1 MRIPPGVKSPEGLA
15 FLSQSPQDFTP
26 GISAFPSNPPPTLR
40 DSGLGAVNTCT
51 GTGVRRHEEEKDNYF
66 PLLVYLKYR
75 EIPVSENDESN
86 VMATCLPIETKKSCE
101 ESENDMLT

>member
-1 MRIPPGVKSPEGLA
+1 MTIFAPRLEARGRDA
-15 FLSQSPQDFTP
+15 NTP
-26 GISAFPSNPPPTLR
+26 WGKEPRGFGFSEPIATRLCPRNFSISFNPPPTLR

-75 EIPVSENDESN
+75 EIPVSENDES
-86 VMATCLPIETKKSCE
+86 M
-101 ESENDMLT
+101 